1 MNQKGLLMVISGP
14 SGTGKGTLVKHLLRR
29 NNTIQLSV
37 SATTRDP
44 RPGEVDGVN
53 YFFLNKS
60 DFKKKLVEGEFLE
73 YAEVYG
79 NYYGTPR
86 VFVEDQL
93 NKGQN
98 ILLEIDIV
106 GALQVREKFENAI
119 LLFIIPPSLEEL
131 KRRIE
136 SRGTETPEQMMK
148 RMDSALEEIKELEQY
163 DYVILNDEINK
174 ATGLI
179 ESIVEAEL
187 ASVERSQD
195 YWLDLFGVRR

>member
-187 ASVERSQD
+187 ASVERSQG